1 MKSYLLVAALLI
13 LSLNNLFGEIKNGY
27 EKGIPTLKISL
38 QSLRNILWND
48 PHLSAAEERDVR
60 VRIKFLVDYMAYYEV
75 TNTLLKQFREISPD
89 LYNEMDTLRDCK
101 GRIVDVY
108 VKFIPKGQAAFQGG
122 GMTSFNQTA
131 DDLNSCNSEYGERSV
146 SVVICMMN
154 KGLWI
159 LAHEFGHIKY
169 LVPNL
174 KPYVKFYHKK
184 YKNGPLDAT
193 LGHHPGD
200 PSGKTAMLFERQ
212 FRQSYFQYLKHDF
225 DRIKSPLVLIN
236 PIKKNILE
244 SLDN

>member
-13 LSLNNLFGEIKNGY
+13 LSLTNLFGEIKNGY
-27 EKGIPTLKISL
+27 NKGIPAMKMSL
-38 QSLRNILWND
+38 QSLRNILWNNSD
-48 PHLSAAEERDVR
+48 LSAAEERYIR
-60 VRIKFLVDYMAYYEV
+60 MKIKSIVDYMAYYEI
-75 TNTLLKQFREISPD
+75 TNTMLNQLRDISPD
-89 LYNEMDTLRDCK
+89 LYNEMDTLKDSK

-108 VKFIPKGQAAFQGG
+108 VKFIPKEQAVFQGG
-122 GMTSFNQTA
+122 GMTSFNQA
-131 DDLNSCNSEYGERSV
+131 VDDLNSCNSEYGASSV
-146 SVVICMMN
+146 SVIVCMMN
-154 KGLWI
+154 KGLWV

-174 KPYVKFYHKK
+174 KPYVKFYHRK

-225 DRIKSPLVLIN
+225 DRVKSPLVLIN
-236 PIKKNILE
+236 PIKKNIVE
-244 SLDN
+244 NLDN